1 MATAIARLEREK
13 SLSTLAKRLY
23 VIEGE
28 SAAADQKR
36 AERALLRANP
46 GLSSRRAFR
55 AGRTIVVPSDVG
67 LATRERV
74 SKPTTD
80 LTGTLEE
87 TGTRLELAARL
98 LEDQFERAS
107 ASDKETMERLS
118 DRKLVADLRAALPES
133 PKILARAS
141 AAVKERGSLN
151 AASSKRYEKAFEQA
165 FAELDRLKKLARKEK
180 Q

>member
-1 MATAIARLEREK
+1 M
-13 SLSTLAKRLY
+13 
-23 VIEGE
+23 
-28 SAAADQKR
+28 
-36 AERALLRANP
+36 
-46 GLSSRRAFR
+46 
-55 AGRTIVVPSDVG
+55 PSDVG

-74 SKPTTD
+74 SKSTTD
-80 LTGTLEE
+80 LTGALEE

-107 ASDKETMERLS
+107 TSDKETMARLN
-118 DRKLVADLRAALPES
+118 DRKLVADLRAVLPES

-141 AAVKERGSLN
+141 AAVKERGSMN